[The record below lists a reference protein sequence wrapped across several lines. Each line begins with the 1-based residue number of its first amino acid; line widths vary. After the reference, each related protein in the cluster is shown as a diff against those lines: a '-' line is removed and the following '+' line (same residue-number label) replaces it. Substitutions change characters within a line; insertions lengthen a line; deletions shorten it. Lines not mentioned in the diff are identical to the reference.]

1 MTDGRHLDRGF
12 HCKPHG
18 LVVGRQVWTATNFPL
33 DFFVL
38 RRLAIFQTPLPF
50 RQVLFQLQ
58 ENSPLSASVLQKHV
72 LNERRSPSAHVA
84 GVVST
89 LVSAGHLGQR
99 GEAVCIL
106 MGTAWHSLLTCFLP
120 SGFSQLSKHGGL
132 PAH

>member
-1 MTDGRHLDRGF
+1 MVDTSTADSTESHT
-12 HCKPHG
+12 G
-18 LVVGRQVWTATNFPL
+18 LWLVGKSGLRPISHWI
-33 DFFVL
+33 FFVL

-50 RQVLFQLQ
+50 REVLFQLQ
-58 ENSPLSASVLQKHV
+58 ENSLFSASVLQKHV
-72 LNERRSPSAHVA
+72 LNERHSPSAHVA

-99 GEAVCIL
+99 GETVCIL